1 MNRLRSPTAETI
13 FCENDGISV
22 DSAGLNRGADVM
34 LSAEQIEWADLILVM
49 EKMHLRKL
57 NEKHR
62 QHRQHLKGKRIV
74 VLGIPDDYEYMD
86 EELIEILQRKCNQ
99 YL

>member
-13 FCENDGISV
+13 FCENDGVSV
-22 DSAGLNRGADVM
+22 DSAGLTRGADVM

-57 NEKHR
+57 NEKYS
-62 QHRQHLKGKRIV
+62 QHLKGKRIV
-74 VLGIPDDYEYMD
+74 ALGIPDDYEYMD
-86 EELIEILQRKCNQ
+86 EDLIEILQRKCNQ

>member
-57 NEKHR
+57 NEKHS
-62 QHRQHLKGKRIV
+62 QHLKGKRIV

-86 EELIEILQRKCNQ
+86 KELIEILQRKCKTH
-99 YL
+99 L

>member
-13 FCENDGISV
+13 FCELDGISV
-22 DSAGLNRGADVM
+22 DSAGLNRGADVT
-34 LSAEQIEWADLILVM
+34 LSAEQIECADLILVM

-57 NEKHR
+57 NEKYGE
-62 QHRQHLKGKRIV
+62 HLKGKRTV
-74 VLGIPDDYEYMD
+74 VLGIPDDYQYMD
-86 EELIEILQRKCNQ
+86 EDLIEILKRKCAA

>member
-13 FCENDGISV
+13 FCETEGISV
-22 DSAGLNRGADVM
+22 DSAGLNRGADVI

-57 NEKHR
+57 NEKY
-62 QHRQHLKGKRIV
+62 QQHLKGKRII
-74 VLGIPDDYEYMD
+74 VLGIPDDYEDMD
-86 EELIEILQRKCNQ
+86 EDMIDILKRKCKI